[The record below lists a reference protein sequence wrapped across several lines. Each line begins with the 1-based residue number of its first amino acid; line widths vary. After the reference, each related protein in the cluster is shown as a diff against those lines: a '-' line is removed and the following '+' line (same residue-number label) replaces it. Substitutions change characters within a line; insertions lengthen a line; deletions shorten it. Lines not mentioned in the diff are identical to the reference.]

1 MRPLLASVVIVAAIG
16 AAASAQRPAA
26 RSGVPTVLATRQVIV
41 TQERLERFTE
51 WITAVHDHEPGEDDA
66 ALERVAS
73 WSGDE
78 LRGLW
83 ADAQFLA
90 ALMRNLK
97 LNHFEIPQR
106 RETVAIVYKTV
117 LLQRMRAMAC
127 AAAGRLLSA
136 DCAAIHAADSLDD
149 QLREFAADAAA
160 DRARSGEDNYLLRR
174 GAILHADAEM
184 IATLLDQAKPGLT
197 FEALAEAGTIEY
209 PPEPGVQFEHHDY
222 RTPSGKIELT
232 GSAFVD
238 AGLPRAP
245 FASAEARPARGE
257 LRLLSPASKWL
268 MNSSFGNDPKI
279 LKQLGED
286 QAFVHPD
293 EARARGIANGAR
305 VRIGN
310 PTGALTLRL
319 CVSAEVPRGVILAYK
334 SRWTANAAG
343 DNVNALNP
351 GNKADLAESCAVH
364 SINVSMVPA

>member
-1 MRPLLASVVIVAAIG
+1 VVMSYFNASI
-16 AAASAQRPAA
+16 SAQVKA
-26 RSGVPTVLATRQVIV
+26 VPPLGESLPN
-41 TQERLERFTE
+41 QEIFRR
-51 WITAVHDHEPGEDDA
+51 
-66 ALERVAS
+66 
-73 WSGDE
+73 
-78 LRGLW
+78 
-83 ADAQFLA
+83 LA
-90 ALMRNLK
+90 AVMGLTDPEL
-97 LNHFEIPQR
+97 FEP
-106 RETVAIVYKTV
+106 
-117 LLQRMRAMAC
+117 
-127 AAAGRLLSA
+127 
-136 DCAAIHAADSLDD
+136 
-149 QLREFAADAAA
+149 
-160 DRARSGEDNYLLRR
+160 
-174 GAILHADAEM
+174 DAEM

-334 SRWTANAAG
+334 SRWTANAAS